1 MFVEIY
7 PNNKSIC
14 QYSDDCFN
22 SIKNYNSC
30 QLWDEKGNELI
41 VVLDTNTRNH
51 AVYERLGNI
60 YCLEERFD
68 LYSIVDSIDGEF
80 AEHNAAIRN
89 MLVEEALDK
98 GFPLRYTDAVLDW
111 PMRYEK
117 FARLNFNGTA
127 IQTLWGYWGNFDWDE
142 GSTSYMYQELSD
154 AIKAIQ
160 RTNPVDVIKDHDRLP
175 DEDERIAIRVFL
187 DYYENGNPS
196 SGPDGYAVWD
206 GNKWDLSDLNVVMRA
221 AACLRK

>member
-14 QYSDDCFN
+14 QYSDDCFS

-80 AEHNAAIRN
+80 AEHNAAIRD
-89 MLVEEALDK
+89 MLVNEALAQ
-98 GFPLRYTDAVLDW
+98 GFPLRCEDAIPTW
-111 PMRYEK
+111 PMPYAEFK
-117 FARLNFNGTA
+117 RLHYTGDGIF
-127 IQTLWGYWGNFDWDE
+127 QTVWGYWGDSDWDC
-142 GSTSYMYQELSD
+142 GNTSYMYQELGD
-154 AIKAIQ
+154 VIEAIK
-160 RTNPVDVIKDHDRLP
+160 RTNPVDVVKDHGRLP
-175 DEDERIAIRVFL
+175 EEDERVAIRVHL
-187 DYYENGNPS
+187 DDYKNGNPS
-196 SGPDGYAVWD
+196 SGPDGYAVWN
-206 GNKWDLSDLNVVMRA
+206 GSEWDLSDLNVVTETA
-221 AACLRK
+221 LN